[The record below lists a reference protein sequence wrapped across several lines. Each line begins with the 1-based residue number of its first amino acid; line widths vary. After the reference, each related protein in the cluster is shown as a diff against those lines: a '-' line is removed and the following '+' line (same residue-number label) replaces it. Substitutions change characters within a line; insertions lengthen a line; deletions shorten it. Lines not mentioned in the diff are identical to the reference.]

1 MILLIR
7 MMSYCDNKNN
17 SWSEEFPTIHFIIY
31 EDKVVLRVEQNIVDS
46 IRDYK
51 RDFICIT
58 LLEKKIVPSNTEL
71 VCVFFQTFSLI
82 FIVKKMSCYDDDIDF
97 KRT

>member
-17 SWSEEFPTIHFIIY
+17 SWFEELPTIHFIIY

-46 IRDYK
+46 IRHYK

-71 VCVFFQTFSLI
+71 VWVFFQTFSLI

-97 KRT
+97 KRI

>member
-1 MILLIR
+1 
-7 MMSYCDNKNN
+7 MSYCDNKNN

-46 IRDYK
+46 IRHYK
-51 RDFICIT
+51 RDFIYIT
-58 LLEKKIVPSNTEL
+58 LLKKKIVRSNAEL
-71 VCVFFQTFSLI
+71 VWVFCQTFSLI

>member
-1 MILLIR
+1 
-7 MMSYCDNKNN
+7 MSYCDNKNN

-46 IRDYK
+46 IRHYK
-51 RDFICIT
+51 RDFICIS

-71 VCVFFQTFSLI
+71 VWVFFQTFFLI